1 MSCPGSVHRHAV
13 KLSTAIRRFDCQ
25 LRADGKSPHTRAVYL
40 RDLRLLAKWLR
51 HDVNISTITPT
62 KLARFLTSRIFTQT
76 AFGKPK
82 ATISIN
88 RSKSALRS
96 FFRFLTDAGY
106 LNANPA
112 RLIRSAPASQ
122 RPPRILTEKETRALL
137 ATIKKHKTPIARRD
151 HLMFALLLGTGIRLS
166 SLVNLIVGD
175 VDLASGKIR
184 INGKGNVERLVFL
197 NGGLRRLLKSYL
209 VKRDDATDPL
219 FLSLRARRIGPRQ
232 VELRLTYWLEL
243 AGITCRCSVHTL
255 RHTFATRLYEKT
267 NNLRLV
273 QRALGHRR
281 VTTTEIYTQLADADL
296 ACAIRDFG

>member
-1 MSCPGSVHRHAV
+1 M
-13 KLSTAIRRFDCQ
+13 KLSTVIRRFDCQ

-40 RDLRLLAKWLR
+40 RDLRLFAKWLR
-51 HDVNISTITPT
+51 RDVNISTITPV

-76 AFGKPK
+76 ASGKPK

-106 LNANPA
+106 LRANPA
-112 RLIRSAPASQ
+112 RLIRSAPTSQ
-122 RPPRILTEKETRALL
+122 RPPRVLTQKETRALL
-137 ATIKKHKTPIARRD
+137 ATIKKYKTPIAWRD
-151 HLMFALLLGTGIRLS
+151 HLMFALLLGTGIRLG
-166 SLVNLIVGD
+166 SLVNLNAGD
-175 VDLASGKIR
+175 VDLGAGTIR
-184 INGKGNVERLVFL
+184 VNGKGNVERLVFL
-197 NGGLRRLLKSYL
+197 NNGLKRLLKDYL
-209 VKRDDATDPL
+209 APRSDATDPL

-232 VELRLTYWLEL
+232 VELRLAYWLEL

-281 VTTTEIYTQLADADL
+281 VTTTEIYAHLADLDL
-296 ACAIRDFG
+296 KRAIRDFG